1 MAIRFMASRP
11 KDCDGKFHN
20 SQPLH
25 IILQRSGPLFGL
37 PVWQSSIFLQF
48 CQQIRAAEDMEM
60 NMNMANSNTNNLHSA
75 LQPIL
80 THVRTIHTQLSH
92 TNKALETIAQSQQ
105 NTGTVLND
113 IRASVNYIANHQLNT
128 SAAIHPPPMIA
139 NEYLQPPST
148 TLQTPNTQWSSR
160 TTINAHS
167 NTINAPSQEA
177 THKPKKFRVSTASRI
192 DPRFHYFLKEA
203 CTVEKVWEEYYHGI
217 NGQTSV
223 KDLEALGKEWRNYKN
238 GAKEYNKRRPI
249 YLEIDDL
256 MGDGTSE
263 EDAVAKVDALHN
275 EILTEKRVKS
285 SRTIKA
291 LIELAHLLK
300 FHHMISGHMEW
311 YPRAEKTG
319 VKPAREAK
327 PYVDLLKNYN

>member
-1 MAIRFMASRP
+1 MVIENNNKCAL
-11 KDCDGKFHN
+11 N
-20 SQPLH
+20 S
-25 IILQRSGPLFGL
+25 
-37 PVWQSSIFLQF
+37 
-48 CQQIRAAEDMEM
+48 
-60 NMNMANSNTNNLHSA
+60 
-75 LQPIL
+75 
-80 THVRTIHTQLSH
+80 
-92 TNKALETIAQSQQ
+92 
-105 NTGTVLND
+105 
-113 IRASVNYIANHQLNT
+113 
-128 SAAIHPPPMIA
+128 
-139 NEYLQPPST
+139 
-148 TLQTPNTQWSSR
+148 
-160 TTINAHS
+160 
-167 NTINAPSQEA
+167 INAPSQEA

-327 PYVDLLKNYN
+327 PYVDLLQIYN